1 MNQPPPVISLPVRIA
16 AGFTGMLLVTLA
28 IAAPFVQKGGAAPGL
43 VIGFLG
49 LLFLI
54 PALKS
59 SGIRTKDLGDIAVK
73 YTRARVL
80 QWLCLGAGAVGLF
93 VLARRDRF
101 GSPSDIRL
109 VSLFMIL
116 WLAGFGFAGFAL
128 YYLEQARQL
137 SKGREDD
144 AA

>member
-28 IAAPFVQKGGAAPGL
+28 IAAPFVQKGGSAPGL

-109 VSLFMIL
+109 
-116 WLAGFGFAGFAL
+116 
-128 YYLEQARQL
+128 
-137 SKGREDD
+137 
-144 AA
+144 